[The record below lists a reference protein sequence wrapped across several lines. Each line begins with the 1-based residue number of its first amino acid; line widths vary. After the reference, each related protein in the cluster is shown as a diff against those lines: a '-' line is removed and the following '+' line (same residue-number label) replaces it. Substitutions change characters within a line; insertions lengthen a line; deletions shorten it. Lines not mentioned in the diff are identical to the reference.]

1 MRRGVRPRH
10 CLDVEDADGA
20 AVNVEGSGTL
30 RLLAAT
36 MEASRRGGERDQEE
50 AKRRYL
56 EFMRRKKGRKE
67 SEARREALVDLCCST
82 ASAAVV
88 LSYLSPRSRFGD
100 RHLPAGRPE
109 RAAAG
114 CRAAMSWSRNGDPE
128 LNMISNLVDPD
139 KICSDARLER
149 VRTRPSLLS
158 LLMMWIRLNFC
169 AGRWS
174 SLTALLKG
182 KALLGS
188 IVHKKTASVLCL
200 TTVKNEDKLE
210 FSKILEAIKIG
221 KNGIL

>member
-149 VRTRPSLLS
+149 
-158 LLMMWIRLNFC
+158 
-169 AGRWS
+169 
-174 SLTALLKG
+174 
-182 KALLGS
+182 
-188 IVHKKTASVLCL
+188 
-200 TTVKNEDKLE
+200 EQ
-210 FSKILEAIKIG
+210 AIKDDVGTVQIQQLDKG
-221 KNGIL
+221 PFYGSPTYLESWKMVQEDGVPLLHC